1 MVRSFNY
8 LSAVSTLEEE
18 DLLKKLMVVMVL
30 LVSGALGTPSASLAA
45 SDQGSEGEKTERVVI
60 QYNEEINVNI
70 LKDIPHTIHYR
81 YESLDSV
88 AVTIPGNKISEL
100 KGETA
105 VKSIEEDG
113 QVQVS
118 FQETSWGTDSVE
130 MNKSRSMGLS
140 GEGVKIAILDTGIAS
155 KHPDLNVAKGI
166 SFVQGTEGYEDDN
179 GHGTHVAG
187 IIAAQ
192 DNEIG
197 TIGIAPDAEI
207 YAVKVLDEEGNG
219 LNSEVVAGI
228 DWAIDQGVDIINLS
242 LTSCKPS
249 DLTKN
254 AIKKARNAGVQV
266 VAAAG
271 NKDVCVSEN
280 IDDILYPARFPEVV
294 SVGAVTKKLNGSDYT
309 YSGPSL
315 DFTAPGARIESTYIT
330 NDDFPTGYAT
340 MSGSSMAAPHVTG
353 ILALYEQLFPEM
365 SDSERKELLISNSLD
380 KGDGGKDN
388 TYGYGV
394 AQAPTTPFKDF
405 NRSYW
410 YSSAVENLSQGN
422 LISGYDDG
430 MFKAKQS
437 ITREEAA
444 TMVGRALQLNGEE
457 RATDFPDVSPSSF
470 GSGYISAGTSSGFI
484 SGYTDGTFRPNQ
496 AINRGDVAMIID
508 RAFKIEGSSS
518 ERFSDVNEDA
528 YYYES
533 VHDLKAAGFISGYP
547 DGTFLPSSEITRAE
561 FSLILSNVLNQ

>member
-1 MVRSFNY
+1 
-8 LSAVSTLEEE
+8 
-18 DLLKKLMVVMVL
+18 
-30 LVSGALGTPSASLAA
+30 
-45 SDQGSEGEKTERVVI
+45 
-60 QYNEEINVNI
+60 
-70 LKDIPHTIHYR
+70 TIHYR

-118 FQETSWGTDSVE
+118 FQETSWGTETVE

-140 GEGVKIAILDTGIAS
+140 GEGVKIAVLDTGVAS
-155 KHPDLNVAKGI
+155 NHPDLNVAKGI
-166 SFVQGTEGYEDDN
+166 SFVEGTEGYEDDN
-179 GHGTHVAG
+179 GHGTHVTG

-207 YAVKVLDEEGNG
+207 YAVKVLDEKGNG
-219 LNSEVVAGI
+219 MNSEVVAGI
-228 DWAIDQGVDIINLS
+228 DWAIDQDVDIINLS

-249 DLTKN
+249 ELTKN

-280 IDDILYPARFPEVV
+280 INDILYPARFPEVV
-294 SVGAVTKKLNGSDYT
+294 SVGAVTKKLDGSDYT
-309 YSGPSL
+309 YTGSSL
-315 DFTAPGARIESTYIT
+315 DFTAPGSRIESTYIT
-330 NDDFPTGYAT
+330 NDDYPTGYAT

-353 ILALYEQLFPEM
+353 VLALYHQLFPDL
-365 SDSERKELLISNSLD
+365 SNSEIESLLASNSLD
-380 KGDGGKDN
+380 KGAAGKDN
-388 TYGYGV
+388 TYGHGV
-394 AQAPTTPFKDF
+394 VQAPTTPFKDF
-405 NRSYW
+405 DRSHW
-410 YSSAVENLSQGN
+410 YSSAVENLSLGN

-430 MFKAKQS
+430 MFKAKRS
-437 ITREEAA
+437 ITREEAVA
-444 TMVGRALQLNGEE
+444 MVGRALELNGEE

-484 SGYTDGTFRPNQ
+484 SGYTDGTFRPKQ

-518 ERFSDVNEDA
+518 ERFSDVSEDA

-547 DGTFLPSSEITRAE
+547 DGTFHPSNEITRAE
-561 FSLILSNVLNQ
+561 FSLILSNVMNQ

>member
-1 MVRSFNY
+1 M
-8 LSAVSTLEEE
+8 
-18 DLLKKLMVVMVL
+18 KKLMVVVVL
-30 LVSGALGTPSASLAA
+30 LVSGALGTPSVSLAA
-45 SDQGSEGEKTERVVI
+45 SDQSSEGEKMERVVV
-60 QYNEEINVNI
+60 QYKEEIDLNI

-81 YESLDSV
+81 YDSLNSV
-88 AVTIPGNKISEL
+88 AVTIPDNKISDLEG
-100 KGETA
+100 KTA

-118 FQETSWGTDSVE
+118 FQEASWGTDTLE
-130 MNKSRSMGLS
+130 MNKSRAMGLT
-140 GEGVKIAILDTGIAS
+140 GEGVKIAVLDTGVAS
-155 KHPDLNVAKGI
+155 NHPDLNVAKGI
-166 SFVQGTEGYEDDN
+166 SFVEGTDGYEDDN
-179 GHGTHVAG
+179 GHGTHVTG
-187 IIAAQ
+187 IIGAQ

-197 TIGIAPDAEI
+197 TVGIAPNAEI

-228 DWAIDQGVDIINLS
+228 DWAIDQNVDIINLS

-249 DLTKN
+249 ELTKN

-271 NKDVCVSEN
+271 NKDVCESEN
-280 IDDILYPARFPEVV
+280 INDILYPARFPEVV
-294 SVGAVTKKLNGSDYT
+294 SVGAVTKKLDGSDYT
-309 YSGPSL
+309 YDGPSL

-353 ILALYEQLFPEM
+353 VLALYEQLFPEM

-380 KGDGGKDN
+380 KGAKGKDN
-388 TYGYGV
+388 TYGHGV

-405 NRSYW
+405 NRSHW
-410 YSSAVENLSQGN
+410 YSSAVENLSLGN

-430 MFKAKQS
+430 MFKAKRS
-437 ITREEAA
+437 ITREEAV
-444 TMVGRALQLNGEE
+444 TMVGRALKLNGEE
-457 RATDFPDVSPSSF
+457 RATDFSDVSPSSF
-470 GSGYISAGTSSGFI
+470 GSGYISAGTSAGFV

-508 RAFKIEGSSS
+508 RAFNIEGSSS
-518 ERFSDVNEDA
+518 ERFSDVREDA

-533 VHDLKAAGFISGYP
+533 IHDLKAAGLISGYP
-547 DGTFLPSSEITRAE
+547 DGTFNPSKEITRAE
-561 FSLILSNVLNQ
+561 FSLILSKVLNQ